1 MIIEFS
7 NTYECTTKQQTLTC
21 LAILENDKPRRAVS
35 MLLYQGIMGQPLQE
49 GR

>member
-21 LAILENDKPRRAVS
+21 LPILENDKPRSAVS
-35 MLLYQGIMGQPLQE
+35 QLLYQEVMGQPLY
-49 GR
+49 GGK